1 MLRKQ
6 ATRSN
11 LTTFFPLSRMPET
24 TLGPRLFQ
32 EHPETFGTI
41 TDILHW
47 PSVWGIKFLCTFQH
61 TFWGASCLCLKIP
74 GFSPQQPNLGYKHGG
89 GLPSLLCPLEMV
101 STQKNRYFLR
111 ITRLVSSFWSSTCS
125 GKQLQLGAMTGAV
138 TRLFSDS
145 L

>member
-47 PSVWGIKFLCTFQH
+47 PSVWGNKFLCTFQH
-61 TFWGASCLCLKIP
+61 TFWGASWPCLKIP

-101 STQKNRYFLR
+101 STQKIGTFCESQGWWVHFEVQ
-111 ITRLVSSFWSSTCS
+111 LVP